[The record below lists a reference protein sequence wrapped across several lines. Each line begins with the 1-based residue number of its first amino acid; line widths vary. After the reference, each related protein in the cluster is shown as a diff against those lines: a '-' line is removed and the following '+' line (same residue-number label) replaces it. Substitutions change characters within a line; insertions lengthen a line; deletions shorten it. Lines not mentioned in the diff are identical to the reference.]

1 MLSTYAIAGTDS
13 RCPTSSTRRGR
24 RSPGVC
30 PLDHLDG
37 FTVAAGQAVEIVEAG
52 SDVLCVRRHE
62 STGAHPDVGRWDKAV
77 GGCDRH
83 FVAEEELHHVVQGEG
98 MTGTGG

>member
-1 MLSTYAIAGTDS
+1 M
-13 RCPTSSTRRGR
+13 
-24 RSPGVC
+24 
-30 PLDHLDG
+30 
-37 FTVAAGQAVEIVEAG
+37 AAGQAVEIVEAG

-62 STGAHPDVGRWDKAV
+62 NTGAHPDVGRSDKAV

-98 MTGTGG
+98 ITGQAAERWRVERYLLAAGELSRIR